1 MLRILYVAPDT
12 KESRITEDQQR
23 LLRDIGAMGVSYL
36 PLVGTVTV
44 DDVVTTLRGGNYD
57 VALFMAHSFGTGI
70 QLSPGEV
77 LEPAMLGSVARYGLR
92 LVVLLACESY
102 GIAQTVAEA
111 ANVDVVATVLPLE
124 SGEAWRTG
132 AQLVQSLVNGASY
145 REAYDEAKPANNR
158 DFIFVAA
165 QRNRDFDSN
174 LTGLVA
180 RHGATLDEHGRR
192 IDAHDAKI
200 EEIKRIHQSDFDV
213 LKNRGVLNVRMPI
226 EAFIAVG
233 MAIMAVGMLVLLVM
247 YLAGR

>member
-1 MLRILYVAPDT
+1 MRVLYVAPGT
-12 KESRITEDQQR
+12 KEQRVTDDQQR
-23 LLRDIGAMGVSYL
+23 LLRDIGSMAISYL
-36 PLVGTVTV
+36 PLIGNVTV
-44 DDVVTTLRGGNYD
+44 DDVVTRLREGTYD
-57 VALFMAHSFGTGI
+57 IAVFMAHSFGTGI

-77 LEPAMLGSVARYGLR
+77 LEPAMLGSVARYGLK

-102 GIAQTVAEA
+102 GIAQMVAEA

-132 AQLVQSLVNGASY
+132 AQLVQSLVNGATN
-145 REAYDEAKPANNR
+145 REAYEEAKPANNR

-165 QRNRDFDSN
+165 QRSNHNSDSN

-180 RHGATLDEHGRR
+180 KHGATLDEHGRR
-192 IDAHDAKI
+192 IDEHEAKI
-200 EEIKRIHQSDFDV
+200 AEIRRIHTADIDV

-226 EAFIAVG
+226 EAFIAVVV
-233 MAIMAVGMLVLLVM
+233 AILAVGMLVLLVM

>member
-1 MLRILYVAPDT
+1 MRILYVAPDT

-23 LLRDIGAMGVSYL
+23 LLRDIGALGISYL

-44 DDVVTTLRGGNYD
+44 DDVITTVRSGTYD
-57 VALFMAHSFGTGI
+57 VAVFMAHSFGTGI

-102 GIAQTVAEA
+102 GIAQMVAEA

-132 AQLVQSLVNGASY
+132 AQLVQSLVNGAAN
-145 REAYDEAKPANNR
+145 REAYEEAKPANNK

-165 QRNRDFDSN
+165 QRNRNSDSN
-174 LTGLVA
+174 LTGTVA
-180 RHGATLDEHGRR
+180 RHDAKLDEHGRR
-192 IDAHDAKI
+192 IDAHDAAI
-200 EEIKRIHQSDFDV
+200 QEIRRIHSDDFNV
-213 LKNRGVLNVRMPI
+213 LKNRGMLNVRMPV
-226 EAFIAVG
+226 EALIAVIT
-233 MAIMAVGMLVLLVM
+233 AILAVGMLVMLVM
-247 YLAGR
+247 YMAGR

>member
-1 MLRILYVAPDT
+1 M
-12 KESRITEDQQR
+12 
-23 LLRDIGAMGVSYL
+23 

-44 DDVVTTLRGGNYD
+44 DDLITTLRSGTYD
-57 VALFMAHSFGTGI
+57 VAVFMAHSFGAGI
-70 QLSPGEV
+70 QLTPGQV

-102 GIAQTVAEA
+102 GIAQMVAEA

-132 AQLVQSLVNGASY
+132 AQLVQSLVNGATN
-145 REAYDEAKPANNR
+145 REAYEEAKPANNR

-174 LTGLVA
+174 LTGTVA
-180 RHGATLDEHGRR
+180 RHGAKLDEHGRR
-192 IDAHDAKI
+192 IDEHDAKI
-200 EEIKRIHQSDFDV
+200 EEIRRIHKDDIDV

-226 EAFIAVG
+226 EAFIAVLT
-233 MAIMAVGMLVLLVM
+233 AILTVGMLVLLVM